1 MIKHFIIFQ
10 YSVMYNLTMYNACI
24 WLCFQTF
31 GVDVRILSYSELR
44 DTTVILC
51 PWVLSNVYDMWV
63 INCIGKLY
71 RCMVNIVRAGSSYL
85 SRDIIGVHV
94 VMFYRF
100 VNSITHVCVMHVA
113 FVWRRFFWLVYFFLI
128 KNIAKRECACV
139 SHTQSC
145 VKSFLEIKPVYNTI
159 LYFNITVNILGSDS
173 NVY

>member
-1 MIKHFIIFQ
+1 MF
-10 YSVMYNLTMYNACI
+10 SNI
-24 WLCFQTF
+24 WGRCPYFEL
-31 GVDVRILSYSELR
+31 YSELS

-100 VNSITHVCVMHVA
+100 VNSITHVCVMPVA

>member
-1 MIKHFIIFQ
+1 
-10 YSVMYNLTMYNACI
+10 MYNLTMHNACI

-100 VNSITHVCVMHVA
+100 VNSITHVCVMPVA
-113 FVWRRFFWLVYFFLI
+113 FV
-128 KNIAKRECACV
+128 
-139 SHTQSC
+139 
-145 VKSFLEIKPVYNTI
+145 
-159 LYFNITVNILGSDS
+159 
-173 NVY
+173 

>member
-1 MIKHFIIFQ
+1 
-10 YSVMYNLTMYNACI
+10 MYNACI

-71 RCMVNIVRAGSSYL
+71 RCMVNIVLTGSCYL
-85 SRDIIGVHV
+85 SPDIMGVHV

-100 VNSITHVCVMHVA
+100 VNSITHVCVMPVA
-113 FVWRRFFWLVYFFLI
+113 FVFCFVLVFWFFLWGGGSFGWFYFFLI
-128 KNIAKRECACV
+128 KILLNENVHASLIL
-139 SHTQSC
+139 SH
-145 VKSFLEIKPVYNTI
+145 V
-159 LYFNITVNILGSDS
+159 
-173 NVY
+173 